1 MHVLHASLNPFYL
14 SFQTECHNRSFSSSC
29 CFLLNI
35 QFISADLPSHALF
48 VVVAAA
54 VLVVVGVVGVV
65 AVVAVDYFQSYPAW
79 NPPLPAF
86 ALPRADVVSFSAR
99 GMQWEYEPH

>member
-35 QFISADLPSHALF
+35 QFISADLPSHAVF
-48 VVVAAA
+48 AVGVVAAAA
-54 VLVVVGVVGVV
+54 VLVVVVV
-65 AVVAVDYFQSYPAW
+65 VDYFQSYPACS
-79 NPPLPAF
+79 PPLPVF
-86 ALPRADVVSFSAR
+86 SLPRADVVSFSIR
-99 GMQWEYEPH
+99 GMQ